1 MRTVRW
7 SRTLGAVG
15 GLLLLVGV
23 LLLGFVA
30 QQLWGTGLHESRA
43 QDDLR
48 REFAARLA
56 AADGADGP
64 GPGGPGATVGTS
76 TGGTT
81 TTTSVASGPAPAAT
95 ATAVE
100 GEPAARLVIPRIG
113 VDKIVVEGVDLSDL
127 RRGPGHYP
135 STPLPGQAGNAAIA
149 GHRTTYGAP
158 FNRIDEL
165 VAGDEIIAETTQGR
179 FRYLV
184 REHRIVDPSEVSV
197 LTGTGR
203 DQLTL
208 TACHPRYSA
217 RQRIVVIAELLRRA
231 GTRPVPPGRHLGD
244 QGRPGHARRARRHR
258 CPPGEGRRLGCGLRS
273 GRARRLVG
281 RTEMAEAS
289 RLRPRPAPDGVR
301 AVLVL
306 RRGRAAAAGQ
316 LLTVSGH
323 GAAVTRG
330 PYAAPTRPTEGESA
344 MRHRRPTERNLP
356 IAARSRLVVSAAVL
370 GALLIPAACSSGSG
384 DEFRSGIE
392 DGFSDAGL
400 DLDDSQVDCVT
411 DRVVRALGG
420 EDGLDN
426 LTEDYD
432 SLSDVP
438 GSVQSRITAA
448 TADALESCEIDVT
461 DTTTG

>member
-217 RQRIVVIAELLRRA
+217 RQRIVVIAEA
-231 GTRPVPPGRHLGD
+231 SPPGRYPP
-244 QGRPGHARRARRHR
+244 RP
-258 CPPGEGRRLGCGLRS
+258 
-273 GRARRLVG
+273 
-281 RTEMAEAS
+281 
-289 RLRPRPAPDGVR
+289 PRPAP
-301 AVLVL
+301 
-306 RRGRAAAAGQ
+306 
-316 LLTVSGH
+316 
-323 GAAVTRG
+323 RG
-330 PYAAPTRPTEGESA
+330 PGP
-344 MRHRRPTERNLP
+344 
-356 IAARSRLVVSAAVL
+356 ARSR
-370 GALLIPAACSSGSG
+370 PA
-384 DEFRSGIE
+384 RSTAPMPARG
-392 DGFSDAGL
+392 GPPAGL
-400 DLDDSQVDCVT
+400 WPAQRS
-411 DRVVRALGG
+411 RSPPGG
-420 EDGLDN
+420 SDGDGGGFPP
-426 LTEDYD
+426 TP
-432 SLSDVP
+432 SP
-438 GSVQSRITAA
+438 
-448 TADALESCEIDVT
+448 CP
-461 DTTTG
+461 